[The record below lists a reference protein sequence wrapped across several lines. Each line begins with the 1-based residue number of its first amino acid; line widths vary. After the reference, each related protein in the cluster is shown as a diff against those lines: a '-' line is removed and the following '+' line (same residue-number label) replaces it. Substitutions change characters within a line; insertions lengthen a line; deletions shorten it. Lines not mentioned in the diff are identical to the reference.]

1 MDSSELT
8 IGGEGDNGGDGDNG
22 IDCDNAV
29 DEDDWERENRLG
41 EQADK
46 ATGDFA
52 LTVAGEE
59 PDDKGWARSRL
70 LEDDTVVLGKLTQV
84 PNFEG
89 RHDIQCRPLLTHEQ
103 HWHWPFLAQQQ
114 HWRDEPPDAM
124 YRFMFCLFSSQ

>member
-8 IGGEGDNGGDGDNG
+8 IGGEGDNSGDDDNS

-29 DEDDWERENRLG
+29 NEGDWERENRSG

-59 PDDKGWARSRL
+59 PDDKGYVADFKRI
-70 LEDDTVVLGKLTQV
+70 
-84 PNFEG
+84 
-89 RHDIQCRPLLTHEQ
+89 IQSCS
-103 HWHWPFLAQQQ
+103 AN
-114 HWRDEPPDAM
+114 
-124 YRFMFCLFSSQ
+124 